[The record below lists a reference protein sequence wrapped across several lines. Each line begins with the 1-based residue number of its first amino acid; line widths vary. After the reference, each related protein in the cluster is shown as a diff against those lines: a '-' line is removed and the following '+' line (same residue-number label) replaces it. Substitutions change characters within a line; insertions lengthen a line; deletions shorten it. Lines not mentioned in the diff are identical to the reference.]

1 MNRFFSIAALL
12 CCLVWPSATRAEE
25 YANLSIDKLA
35 VSSKTYAGQPLCY
48 SRTDTPEVT
57 ALVLHIPPGG
67 STGWHKHPVPVYAY
81 VLEGEMTVE
90 MKDGS
95 KYLFKKGEVIIEVM
109 NIMHNGYNSGQ
120 EMTSLLVFYTGAEG
134 VPNVI
139 RKDAPAAPEAATTPE
154 LSKSLRN

>member
-1 MNRFFSIAALL
+1 MNRFLSIAALL
-12 CCLVWPSATRAEE
+12 CCLAWPSASRAEE

-35 VSSKTYAGQPLCY
+35 VSSKSYTGQPLCY

-57 ALVLHIPPGG
+57 ALVLHVPPGE

-90 MKDGS
+90 IKDGG
-95 KYLFKKGEVIIEVM
+95 KYTFKKGEVILEAM
-109 NIMHNGYNSGQ
+109 NIMHNGYNSGK
-120 EMTSLLVFYTGAEG
+120 ELTSLLVFYTGAEG

-139 RKDAPAAPEAATTPE
+139 RKDTPAAQEATATPE
-154 LSKSLRN
+154 LSKSLRD